1 MVASSSKLTS
11 KVKKLV
17 LADQRIGKVAKK
29 SFNALGIATEL
40 FACQLFKSMSDLACD
55 YEPNPRILKAEHL
68 KCVAKGD
75 GKLAFL
81 LSLPALEN
89 APDFVA
95 EEKVV
100 RDKPLKRKNK
110 AGATSKA
117 KKRATTAGTGGASK
131 QLSSSSKDK
140 NKKRQDAKES
150 VNVEASRSAQMAQA
164 DLSEDDDY
172 DVE

>member
-117 KKRATTAGTGGASK
+117 KKRATAGTRGASK
-131 QLSSSSKDK
+131 QASSSSKDK
-140 NKKRQDAKES
+140 NKKRQEAKES

>member
-68 KCVAKGD
+68 KCVAKWKWTAPTERVCPGFAPPY
-75 GKLAFL
+75 KL
-81 LSLPALEN
+81 P
-89 APDFVA
+89 
-95 EEKVV
+95 
-100 RDKPLKRKNK
+100 RRGRKPTRPN
-110 AGATSKA
+110 
-117 KKRATTAGTGGASK
+117 
-131 QLSSSSKDK
+131 
-140 NKKRQDAKES
+140 
-150 VNVEASRSAQMAQA
+150 
-164 DLSEDDDY
+164 
-172 DVE
+172 